1 MFTPVRSERNMSF
14 FEQESIADA
23 GHGDTTSMS
32 DYLTQYF
39 RCPEQYVR
47 LASTGPPSGPIGYFR
62 FGESVCYGCPPGTTP
77 ALTPVHPL
85 CDALPD
91 SRLNDGTVSLSFDPD
106 EVVGNLTQ
114 EKYSHANDGGPVKLS
129 SPANRIYYLIRPAL
143 PVAARKHL
151 QRIRLKGWEKIPF
164 PTWPVDRTVD
174 TLLSDLL
181 LLAMKACRT
190 KRIPFIWFWPKG
202 VASAAIMTHDVETP
216 LGRDFSSTLM
226 DIDDS
231 FGIKSSF
238 QVVPEERY
246 EVPSYY
252 LDSITH
258 RGFEVAVQDLN
269 HDGRLYLNREEFLK
283 RAVRINEYGRQWGA
297 EGFRAAILYRR
308 QDWFDDLDFSY
319 DMSVP
324 NVAHLDP
331 QRGGCCTVMPYFVGK
346 MLELPVTTTQDY
358 TLFHILKS
366 YSLDLWK
373 RQIDLIMERNGLV
386 SFIIHPDYITTPRE
400 LETYKALLG
409 YLAELRKSRNLW
421 IATPREVS
429 RWWRKRSQMRLVEF
443 RGGWHIEG
451 PGSED
456 AQIAYATEENG
467 RIKFAVEQVEM
478 LR

>member
-1 MFTPVRSERNMSF
+1 
-14 FEQESIADA
+14 
-23 GHGDTTSMS
+23 MS
-32 DYLTQYF
+32 DYITQYF
-39 RCPEQYVR
+39 RCPEDYVNLAPYNR
-47 LASTGPPSGPIGYFR
+47 LTGPVGYFR
-62 FGESVCYGCPPGTTP
+62 FGEAILYGRCSGHEVASSPVESLHDAMVDAGAENGTISLP
-77 ALTPVHPL
+77 F
-85 CDALPD
+85 DA
-91 SRLNDGTVSLSFDPD
+91 NEIVK
-106 EVVGNLTQ
+106 NLTQ
-114 EKYSHANDGGPVKLS
+114 ELYSHSNGSGPVKLS
-129 SPANRIYYLIRPAL
+129 SPANRLYYLVRPAL
-143 PVAARKHL
+143 PVKARKHL
-151 QRIRLKGWEKIPF
+151 QRIRLKGWDKISF

-174 TLLSDLL
+174 TLFGDLL
-181 LLAMKACRT
+181 LLAMKAGGK

-202 VASAAIMTHDVETP
+202 ASSAAVMTHDVETP

-246 EVPSYY
+246 EVPSFY
-252 LDSITH
+252 LDSIIH

-269 HDGRLYLNREEFLK
+269 HDGRLYLNREDFLT
-283 RAVRINEYGRQWGA
+283 RAARINEYGRQWKA

-308 QDWFDDLDFSY
+308 QDWFDALDFSY

-358 TLFHILKS
+358 TLFHILKN

-386 SFIIHPDYITTPRE
+386 SFIVHPDYITTPQE

-409 YLAELRKSRNLW
+409 YLSELREDKNLW
-421 IATPREVS
+421 IATPGEVS
-429 RWWRKRSQMRLVEF
+429 RWWRKRAEMRLVEF

-451 PGSED
+451 SGSED
-456 AQIAYATEENG
+456 AQVAYATEEHG
-467 RIKFAVEQVEM
+467 RIKFAVEQVGM